1 MAKRQIDTQLKNDQF
16 TKIFDEYR
24 AKIEEITKKTTE
36 KNVKPFNADSQ
47 YVIDA
52 DIDNEEDIVAEKQ
65 AKADSY
71 RAQVEWE
78 ANKAAAEIINEAK
91 LQARQLLIEAE
102 ETIKKEAKKKTQ
114 TQIDRILEKS
124 RKDAEDFMVRARQA
138 SEKERAEIINASRE
152 EIEQL
157 IKEITEKC
165 RTDTHA
171 QSSQILL
178 EAQEKA
184 KNMITEVVSSSTEI
198 NKTVMG
204 IMNKAKNT
212 ITEFE
217 SELQKE
223 FTELSEAIS
232 EAQTALEK
240 ITTGVFERGEADL
253 GSIEAPS
260 DEDMGLDE
268 NDENTVLSVRLMG
281 EKSNGQNGSSPLFT
295 GQVELKSISS
305 FEYRQLKDLMNYMA
319 NIPGIKYVQENATE
333 KEMSVLFKVKEPLP
347 LMDIFNDIPLIDEV
361 IEENNGMNL
370 ILKNHTNGSE

>member
-1 MAKRQIDTQLKNDQF
+1 MAKRQTDTQLKNDQF

-36 KNVKPFNADSQ
+36 KNIQPFSADSQ
-47 YVIDA
+47 YIIDA
-52 DIDNEEDIVAEKQ
+52 DIDNQEDIVAEKQ

-114 TQIDRILEKS
+114 TQIDKILEKS
-124 RKDAEDFMVRARQA
+124 RKDAEDFLVRARQA
-138 SEKERAEIINASRE
+138 SEKERTEIIAASRQ

-157 IKEITEKC
+157 VKEITERC
-165 RTDTHA
+165 RDDTNA

-217 SELQKE
+217 GELQKE

-232 EAQTALEK
+232 EAQTALEQ

-253 GSIEAPS
+253 GSIKAPS
-260 DEDMGLDE
+260 DEDMGL
-268 NDENTVLSVRLMG
+268 DENTVLSVRLMG

-319 NIPGIKYVQENATE
+319 NIPGIKYVQENASE

-347 LMDIFNDIPLIDEV
+347 LLDIFNDIPLIDEV
-361 IEENNGMNL
+361 IEENNGMSL
-370 ILKNHTNGSE
+370 ILKNHTND

>member
-1 MAKRQIDTQLKNDQF
+1 MAKRQTDTQLKNDQF

-24 AKIEEITKKTTE
+24 AKIEEITKKTSE

-47 YVIDA
+47 YIIDA
-52 DIDNEEDIVAEKQ
+52 DIDNQEDIVAEKQ

-114 TQIDRILEKS
+114 TQIDKILEKS
-124 RKDAEDFMVRARQA
+124 RKDAEELLVRARQA
-138 SEKERAEIINASRE
+138 SENERTEIIAASRQ

-165 RTDTHA
+165 RTDTNE

-240 ITTGVFERGEADL
+240 VTTGVFERGEADVA
-253 GSIEAPS
+253 SIKAPS
-260 DEDMGLDE
+260 DEDEDMEL
-268 NDENTVLSVRLMG
+268 DENTVLSVRLMG

-295 GQVELKSISS
+295 GQVELKSVSS

-347 LMDIFNDIPLIDEV
+347 LIDIFNDIPLIDEV
-361 IEENNGMNL
+361 IEENNGMSL
-370 ILKNHTNGSE
+370 VLKNNTND

>member
-1 MAKRQIDTQLKNDQF
+1 MAKREIDTQLKNDQF

-47 YVIDA
+47 YIIDA
-52 DIDNEEDIVAEKQ
+52 EIDNQEDIIAEKQ

-114 TQIDRILEKS
+114 TQIDKILEKA
-124 RKDAEDFMVRARQA
+124 RKDGEDFLVRARQA
-138 SEKERAEIINASRE
+138 SEKERTEIIAASRE

-157 IKEITEKC
+157 IKEITERC
-165 RTDTHA
+165 RDDTNA

-178 EAQEKA
+178 EAQDKA
-184 KNMITEVVSSSTEI
+184 KKMITEVVSSSTEI

-232 EAQTALEK
+232 EAQTALEQV
-240 ITTGVFERGEADL
+240 TTGVFERGEADI
-253 GSIEAPS
+253 GSITAPS
-260 DEDMGLDE
+260 DEDVGLA
-268 NDENTVLSVRLMG
+268 ENTVLSVRLMG

-347 LMDIFNDIPLIDEV
+347 LLDIFNDIPLIDEV
-361 IEENNGMNL
+361 IEENNGMSL
-370 ILKNHTNGSE
+370 ILKNHANSSEK